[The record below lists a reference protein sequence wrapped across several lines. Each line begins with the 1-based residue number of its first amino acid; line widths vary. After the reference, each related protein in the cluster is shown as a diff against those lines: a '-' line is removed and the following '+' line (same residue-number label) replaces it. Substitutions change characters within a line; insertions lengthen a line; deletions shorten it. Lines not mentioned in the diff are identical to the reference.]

1 MQLLDK
7 GNLLQS
13 ISTAKTSSNFPM
25 MAGRKQS
32 FRTLQ
37 TRAAILTPYV
47 STAQIIKDPTQR
59 GHCMKGLPKRRSYEY
74 LKGSGKARLWCLV
87 FGTWYYSTLL
97 TQEHICWARGL
108 PGGMLDTALLGSS
121 QPLKSTMRS
130 YSL

>member
-74 LKGSGKARLWCLV
+74 LKGSGGETPVV
-87 FGTWYYSTLL
+87 FGVWDMVLFHFIDTGTY
-97 TQEHICWARGL
+97 
-108 PGGMLDTALLGSS
+108 MLG
-121 QPLKSTMRS
+121 
-130 YSL
+130 